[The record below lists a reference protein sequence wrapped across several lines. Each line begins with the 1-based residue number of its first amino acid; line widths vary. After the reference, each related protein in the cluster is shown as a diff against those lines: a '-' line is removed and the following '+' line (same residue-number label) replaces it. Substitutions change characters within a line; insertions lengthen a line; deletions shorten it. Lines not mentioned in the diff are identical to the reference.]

1 MIGDVSDKKRVD
13 LPRKLRFVWWKD
25 TEDKNLA
32 LNYPSVY
39 NCRKQLSERTEN
51 HAGEN
56 LQTDIKWGDFVKNDN
71 ILKNRHTKVQGWI
84 YTQRGAPA
92 DNTKHVIII
101 GLIRQGQVTRLK
113 I

>member
-56 LQTDIKWGDFVKNDN
+56 L
-71 ILKNRHTKVQGWI
+71 
-84 YTQRGAPA
+84 
-92 DNTKHVIII
+92 
-101 GLIRQGQVTRLK
+101 
-113 I
+113 